1 VLPERLTS
9 ELIQFLNDFLGWLDC
24 GRVRGYDGLERVD
37 VSLRSNLAIK
47 IDAVAAAVSGP
58 VLSYYGDGMDDHHD
72 LLGAALRPA

>member
-24 GRVRGYDGLERVD
+24 SRVRGYDGLERVD

-58 VLSYYGDGMDDHHD
+58 VLSYYGMGWMITTTS
-72 LLGAALRPA
+72 